1 MLELNFF
8 TIRYFSQNVKK
19 LDKVKHV
26 ESFQNKYVKKKFY
39 SQLSQNFE
47 KSTKNLSFLFINQ
60 LTSIFKKIFFALEEK
75 IYCNN

>member
-19 LDKVKHV
+19 IDKVKPV

-60 LTSIFKKIFFALEEK
+60 LTSI
-75 IYCNN
+75 